1 MDRTNVESDRAPAA
15 VGPYSQ
21 AIRSGGLLFV
31 SGQLPLDPETGEIVA
46 GDVSAQAERCLRNLA
61 GVAEA
66 ADTCLSRAVKV
77 QVFLSDMADFPA
89 VNLIYAKW
97 FAEPYPSR
105 STVQVAKLPLGAAI
119 EIDAIIA

>member
-1 MDRTNVESDRAPAA
+1 MRRPQSAPIPKPFEA
-15 VGPYSQ
+15 V
-21 AIRSGGLLFV
+21 ACCFV

-66 ADTCLSRAVKV
+66 ADTSLSRAVKV

-97 FAEPYPSR
+97 FTEPYPSR